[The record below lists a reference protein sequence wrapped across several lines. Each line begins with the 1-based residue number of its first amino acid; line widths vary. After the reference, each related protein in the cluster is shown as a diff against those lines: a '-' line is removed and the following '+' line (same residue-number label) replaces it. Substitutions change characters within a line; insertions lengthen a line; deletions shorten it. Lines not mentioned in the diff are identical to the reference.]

1 MKKQLLFA
9 AMLMLS
15 AAPAV
20 SVSAAQPF
28 AAAAEEGQ
36 TLATQEQYDALQ
48 NSIYKLR
55 QSIEAML
62 KEINEKYAD
71 AEDTKN
77 SLEFNKNSLD
87 DMAAEVKGK
96 FGAETLTV
104 AEVEKYQATVAEMAE
119 GLKDAVKNA
128 EQEVYSFQVN
138 THYQDASMHKSE
150 CLGKV
155 PENVQ
160 NYYAPSF
167 DDLDAEMMQVYMPVM
182 MGGPIESAEKAK
194 EMCAQFDAISAKAD
208 SLVAA
213 SKKASTLLDDI
224 TATLASLDAEIAK
237 IKKDF
242 PEYDLSAV
250 NESAE
255 YWKNL
260 AAEFAQ
266 APAEGADLYTEK
278 QIADFAVEFGYF
290 KENVSGV
297 YAQAQKDEWMAQFN
311 AKYYPAS
318 QEMDGLISQ
327 LNTECPTVKD
337 KYFTKLDDLNV
348 EMTQMYMKL
357 YQEDLTQEQFNAML
371 ARIDA
376 ILAEGQKIVDEAK
389 EAEKVATGISGIT
402 VSEAVKAGK
411 VYSIDGKRVSKSAK
425 GLVLVI
431 INGKKVILK

>member
-36 TLATQEQYDALQ
+36 TLATQEQYDALVKSIADVQQ
-48 NSIYKLR
+48 NID
-55 QSIEAML
+55 AML
-62 KEINEKYAD
+62 KEINDKYPD
-71 AEDTKN
+71 AEDTKY
-77 SLEFNKNSLD
+77 SLNFNKESLD
-87 DMAAEVKGK
+87 KIAEEAKAKFVAKTLTAAEVDS
-96 FGAETLTV
+96 
-104 AEVEKYQATVAEMAE
+104 YQAAVADMAE

-138 THYQDASMHKSE
+138 THYQNAAMHKSE
-150 CLGKV
+150 CLGQV

-160 NYYAPSF
+160 NYYAPAF
-167 DDLDAEMMQVYMPVM
+167 DELDADMVQVYMPFM
-182 MGGPIESAEKAK
+182 MDSHIESAEQAK
-194 EMCAQFDAISAKAD
+194 KMCDQFDAISKKAD
-208 SLVAA
+208 ALLAA

-266 APAEGADLYTEK
+266 APADPTAPYTESK
-278 QIADFAVEFGYF
+278 IDGFVESFGYF
-290 KENVSGV
+290 KVNISDL

-357 YQEDLTQEQFNAML
+357 YQDELTQEQFDAML

-376 ILAEGQKIVDEAK
+376 ILAEGQKIVAEAK

-425 GLVLVI
+425 GLVI

>member
-36 TLATQEQYDALQ
+36 TLATQEQYDALVKSIADVQQ
-48 NSIYKLR
+48 NID
-55 QSIEAML
+55 AML
-62 KEINEKYAD
+62 KEINDKYPD
-71 AEDTKN
+71 AEDTKY
-77 SLEFNKNSLD
+77 SLNFNKESLD
-87 DMAAEVKGK
+87 KIAEEAKAKFVAKTLTAAEVDS
-96 FGAETLTV
+96 
-104 AEVEKYQATVAEMAE
+104 YQAAVADMAE

-138 THYQDASMHKSE
+138 THYQNAAMHKSE
-150 CLGKV
+150 CLGQV

-160 NYYAPSF
+160 NYYAPAF
-167 DDLDAEMMQVYMPVM
+167 DELDAEMVQVYMPFM
-182 MGGPIESAEKAK
+182 MDSHIESAEQAK
-194 EMCAQFDAISAKAD
+194 KMCDQFDAISKKAD
-208 SLVAA
+208 ALLAA

-266 APAEGADLYTEK
+266 APADPTAPYTESK
-278 QIADFAVEFGYF
+278 IDGFVESFGYF
-290 KENVSGV
+290 KVNISDL

-318 QEMDGLISQ
+318 QKMDEYIST
-327 LNTECPTVKD
+327 LDSECPTVKD
-337 KYFTKLDDLNV
+337 EYLTKLDDLNV
-348 EMTQMYMKL
+348 EMSQMFMKL

-371 ARIDA
+371 ARIDD

-425 GLVLVI
+425 GLVI

>member
-36 TLATQEQYDALQ
+36 TLATQEQYDALVKSITEVQQ
-48 NSIYKLR
+48 NID
-55 QSIEAML
+55 AML
-62 KEINEKYAD
+62 KEINDKYPD

-77 SLEFNKNSLD
+77 SLNYNKESLD
-87 DMAAEVKGK
+87 KIADEAKAKFDAKTLTAAEV
-96 FGAETLTV
+96 EN
-104 AEVEKYQATVAEMAE
+104 YQASVNEIAD

-128 EQEVYSFQVN
+128 AQEVYSFQVN
-138 THYQDASMHKSE
+138 SHYNAAYMHKAE
-150 CLGKV
+150 CLGQV

-160 NYYAPSF
+160 NYYAPAF
-167 DDLDAEMMQVYMPVM
+167 DELDADMMQIYMSTMQSPV
-182 MGGPIESAEKAK
+182 ETADQAK
-194 EMCAQFDAISAKAD
+194 KMCDQYDAISKKAD
-208 SLVAA
+208 ALLAA
-213 SKKASTLLDDI
+213 AQKASTLVDDI
-224 TATLASLDAEIAK
+224 TATLASLNEEIEK
-237 IKKDF
+237 VKKDF

-250 NESAE
+250 KETAE

-266 APAEGADLYTEK
+266 APADPAAPYTEDK
-278 QIADFAVEFGYF
+278 IDGFAQEFGYF
-290 KENVSGV
+290 KDNVSGL

-318 QEMDGLISQ
+318 QKMDEYIST
-327 LNTECPTVKD
+327 LDSECPKVKD
-337 KYFTKLDDLNV
+337 KYFNKLDDLNV
-348 EMTQMYMKL
+348 ELTQMYMKL
-357 YQEDLTQEQFNAML
+357 YQEDLTQEQFNTMM
-371 ARIDA
+371 ARIDE
-376 ILAEGQKIVDEAK
+376 ILREAQKIIDEAK
-389 EAEKVATGISGIT
+389 EAEKVATGISNIS

-411 VYSIDGKRVSKSAK
+411 VYSIDGKRVSKSVK
-425 GLVLVI
+425 GLVI

>member
-36 TLATQEQYDALQ
+36 TLATAEEYAALQ
-48 NSIYKLR
+48 KSIADL
-55 QSIEAML
+55 QQNIDGML
-62 KEINEKYAD
+62 NDINEKYAD

-77 SLEFNKNSLD
+77 SLNYNKSSLEEMATEVKAKYD
-87 DMAAEVKGK
+87 AKTLTAAEVDSYLASVK
-96 FGAETLTV
+96 EI
-104 AEVEKYQATVAEMAE
+104 AE
-119 GLKDAVKNA
+119 GIKDAVKNA

-138 THYQDASMHKSE
+138 THYQNAAMHKSE
-150 CLGKV
+150 CLGQV

-160 NYYAPSF
+160 NYYAPAF
-167 DDLDAEMMQVYMPVM
+167 DELDADMVQVYMPFM
-182 MGGPIESAEKAK
+182 MDSHIESAEQAK
-194 EMCAQFDAISAKAD
+194 KMCDQFDAISKKAD
-208 SLVAA
+208 ALLAA

-266 APAEGADLYTEK
+266 APADPTAPYTESK
-278 QIADFAVEFGYF
+278 IDGFVESFGYF
-290 KENVSGV
+290 KVNISDL

-318 QEMDGLISQ
+318 QKMDEYIST
-327 LNTECPTVKD
+327 LDSECPTVKD
-337 KYFTKLDDLNV
+337 EYLTKLDDLNV
-348 EMTQMYMKL
+348 EMSQMFMKL

-425 GLVLVI
+425 GLVI

>member
-9 AMLMLS
+9 AMLLLS
-15 AAPAV
+15 VAPAV

-36 TLATQEQYDALQ
+36 TLATEEQYNALQ
-48 NSIYKLR
+48 DSIYKLR

-77 SLEFNKNSLD
+77 SLEYNKESLD
-87 DMAAEVKGK
+87 DMAAEVKEK
-96 FGAETLTV
+96 FSAQTLTV
-104 AEVEKYQATVAEMAE
+104 AEVEKYQATVVEMAE

-138 THYQDASMHKSE
+138 THYQNASMHKSE

-167 DDLDAEMMQVYMPVM
+167 DDLDADMMQVYMPVM

-208 SLVAA
+208 SLLA
-213 SKKASTLLDDI
+213 SAKLAGTLVDSI
-224 TATLASLDAEIAK
+224 TATLDSLGAEIAK
-237 IKKDF
+237 VKKDF
-242 PEYDLSAV
+242 PEYDLSMIQ
-250 NESAE
+250 ESAE
-255 YWKNL
+255 YWKKF
-260 AAEFAQ
+260 AAEFTQ
-266 APAEGADLYTEK
+266 APAEGAAPYTEK
-278 QIADFAVEFGYF
+278 QIAGYVENFGYF
-290 KENVSGV
+290 KDSALGV
-297 YAQAQKDEWMAQFN
+297 YAEAQKDEWMAQFN

-318 QEMDGLISQ
+318 QEMDKLLSTLDAQ
-327 LNTECPTVKD
+327 CPTVGS
-337 KYFTKLDDLNV
+337 KYFTQLDDLNV
-348 EMTQMYMKL
+348 ELTQMYMVL
-357 YQEDLTQEQFNAML
+357 YQGELTQESFDEMM

-376 ILAEGQKIVDEAK
+376 ILVEAQKIVDEAI
-389 EAEKVATGISGIT
+389 EAEKVATGISDIT
-402 VSEAVKAGK
+402 VNKTVKAGN
-411 VYSIDGKRVSKSAK
+411 VYSLDGKRVSKSAK
-425 GLVLVI
+425 GLVI
-431 INGKKVILK
+431 INGKKVVLK

>member
-9 AMLMLS
+9 AMLMLT

-36 TLATQEQYDALQ
+36 TLATQEQYDALVKSIAEVQQ
-48 NSIYKLR
+48 NID
-55 QSIEAML
+55 AML
-62 KEINEKYAD
+62 KEINDKYPD
-71 AEDTKN
+71 AEDTKY
-77 SLEFNKNSLD
+77 SLNFNKESLD
-87 DMAAEVKGK
+87 KIAEEAKAKYVAQTLTAAEVDN
-96 FGAETLTV
+96 
-104 AEVEKYQATVAEMAE
+104 YQASVKDIAE
-119 GLKDAVKNA
+119 GIKDAVKSA
-128 EQEVYSFQVN
+128 EQETYSLQVN
-138 THYQDASMHKSE
+138 TSYQNAAMHKSE
-150 CLGKV
+150 CLGQV

-160 NYYAPSF
+160 NYYAPAF
-167 DDLDAEMMQVYMPVM
+167 EELDADMMQVYMPIM
-182 MGGPIESAEKAK
+182 MGSPIESAEQAK
-194 EMCAQFDAISAKAD
+194 EMCNQFDAVSKKAD
-208 SLVAA
+208 ALLAA
-213 SKKASTLLDDI
+213 SKKASTLVDDI

-266 APAEGADLYTEK
+266 APADPTAPYTESK
-278 QIADFAVEFGYF
+278 IDGFVESFGYF
-290 KENVSGV
+290 KVNISDL

-318 QEMDGLISQ
+318 QKMDELVSTLDTQ
-327 LNTECPTVKD
+327 CPTVKD
-337 KYFTKLDDLNV
+337 QFFTKLDDLNV
-348 EMTQMYMKL
+348 EMSQMFMKL

-376 ILAEGQKIVDEAK
+376 ILVEAQKIVDEAI
-389 EAEKVATGISGIT
+389 EAEKVATGISDIT
-402 VSEAVKAGK
+402 VNKAVKAGN
-411 VYSIDGKRVSKSAK
+411 VYSLDGKRVSKSAK
-425 GLVLVI
+425 GLVI
-431 INGKKVILK
+431 INGKKVVLK

>member
-15 AAPAV
+15 AAPAI

-28 AAAAEEGQ
+28 AAAVEEGQ

-48 NSIYKLR
+48 KSISDL
-55 QSIEAML
+55 QQNIDAML

-71 AEDTKN
+71 AEDTKG
-77 SLEFNKNSLD
+77 SLEFNKTSLS
-87 DMAAEVKGK
+87 DMAAEVKDK
-96 FGAETLTV
+96 FAAGTLTA
-104 AEVEKYQATVAEMAE
+104 AEVKSYQAQVAEMAE

-138 THYQDASMHKSE
+138 THYQNASMHKSE

-208 SLVAA
+208 SLVASA
-213 SKKASTLLDDI
+213 KLAGALVDSI
-224 TATLASLDAEIAK
+224 TATLDSLGAEIAK
-237 IKKDF
+237 VKKDF
-242 PEYDLSAV
+242 PEYDLSMMQ
-250 NESAE
+250 ESSE
-255 YWKNL
+255 YWKNF
-260 AAEFAQ
+260 AAVFAQ
-266 APAEGADLYTEK
+266 APAEGSAPYTEK
-278 QIADFAVEFGYF
+278 QIAEYAENFGFF
-290 KENVSGV
+290 KQSAAGV
-297 YAQAQKDEWMAQFN
+297 YAEAQKDEWMAQFN

-318 QEMDGLISQ
+318 QKMDELVSTLDTQ
-327 LNTECPTVKD
+327 CPTVKD
-337 KYFTKLDDLNV
+337 QFFTKLDDLNV
-348 EMTQMYMKL
+348 EMTQMFTKL
-357 YQEDLTQEQFNAML
+357 YMGELTQESFDQMM

-376 ILAEGQKIVDEAK
+376 ILLEAQNIVDQAL
-389 EAEKVATGISGIT
+389 EAEKVATGISDIT
-402 VSEAVKAGK
+402 VNKAAKAGN
-411 VYSIDGKRVSKSAK
+411 VYSLDGKRVSKSAK
-425 GLVLVI
+425 GLVI
-431 INGKKVILK
+431 INGKKVVLK

>member
-15 AAPAV
+15 AAPAI

-48 NSIYKLR
+48 KSISDL
-55 QSIEAML
+55 QQNIDAML

-71 AEDTKN
+71 AEDTKG
-77 SLEFNKNSLD
+77 SLEFNKSSLS
-87 DMAAEVKGK
+87 DMAAEVKDK
-96 FGAETLTV
+96 FTAQTLTV
-104 AEVEKYQATVAEMAE
+104 AEIESYQATVTEMAE

-138 THYQDASMHKSE
+138 THYQNASMHKSE

-208 SLVAA
+208 SLVASA
-213 SKKASTLLDDI
+213 KLAGALVDSI
-224 TATLASLDAEIAK
+224 TATLDSLGAEIAK
-237 IKKDF
+237 VKKDF
-242 PEYDLSAV
+242 PEYDLSMMQ
-250 NESAE
+250 ESSE
-255 YWKNL
+255 YWKNF
-260 AAEFAQ
+260 AAVFAQ
-266 APAEGADLYTEK
+266 APAEGTAPYTEK
-278 QIADFAVEFGYF
+278 QIAEYAENFGFF
-290 KENVSGV
+290 KQSALGV
-297 YAQAQKDEWMAQFN
+297 YAEAQKDEWTAQFN
-311 AKYYPAS
+311 AKYTPAS
-318 QEMDGLISQ
+318 EKMNELLSTLDTQ
-327 LNTECPTVKD
+327 CPTVGS
-337 KYFTKLDDLNV
+337 KYFTQLDDLNV
-348 EMTQMYMKL
+348 EMTQMFTKL
-357 YQEDLTQEQFNAML
+357 YMGELTQESFDQMM

-376 ILAEGQKIVDEAK
+376 ILLEAQNIVDQAL
-389 EAEKVATGISGIT
+389 EAEKVATGISDII
-402 VSEAVKAGK
+402 VNKAAKAGN
-411 VYSIDGKRVSKSAK
+411 VYSLDGKRVSKSAK
-425 GLVLVI
+425 GLVI
-431 INGKKVILK
+431 INGKKVVLK

>member
-36 TLATQEQYDALQ
+36 TLATQEQYDALVKSIAEVQQ
-48 NSIYKLR
+48 NIV
-55 QSIEAML
+55 AML
-62 KEINEKYAD
+62 KEINDKYPD

-77 SLEFNKNSLD
+77 SLNYNKESLD
-87 DMAAEVKGK
+87 KIADEAKAKFEAKTLTAAEV
-96 FGAETLTV
+96 EN
-104 AEVEKYQATVAEMAE
+104 YQASVNEIAD
-119 GLKDAVKNA
+119 GIKDAVNNA
-128 EQEVYSFQVN
+128 ALEVYSFQVN
-138 THYQDASMHKSE
+138 SRYNAAYMHKAE
-150 CLGKV
+150 CLGQV

-160 NYYAPSF
+160 NYYAPAF
-167 DDLDAEMMQVYMPVM
+167 DELDADMMQIYMSTMESPV
-182 MGGPIESAEKAK
+182 ETKEQAK
-194 EMCAQFDAISAKAD
+194 KMCDQYDAISKKAD
-208 SLVAA
+208 ALLAA
-213 SKKASTLLDDI
+213 SKKASTLVEDI
-224 TATLASLDAEIAK
+224 TATLTSLNEEMEK
-237 IKKDF
+237 VKKDF
-242 PEYDLSAV
+242 PEYDLSMV

-266 APAEGADLYTEK
+266 APADPAAPYTEDK
-278 QIADFAVEFGYF
+278 IAGFAQEFGYF
-290 KENVSGV
+290 KENVSGL

-311 AKYYPAS
+311 AKYTPAA
-318 QEMDGLISQ
+318 QKMDEYIST
-327 LNTECPTVKD
+327 LDSECPTVKD

-348 EMTQMYMKL
+348 ELTQMYMKL
-357 YQEDLTQEQFNAML
+357 YQEELTQEQFNTMM
-371 ARIDA
+371 ARIDE
-376 ILAEGQKIVDEAK
+376 ILVEAQKIIDEAK

-425 GLVLVI
+425 GLVI

>member
-1 MKKQLLFA
+1 MKEQLLFA

-48 NSIYKLR
+48 KSISDL
-55 QSIEAML
+55 QQNIDAML

-71 AEDTKN
+71 AEDTKG
-77 SLEFNKNSLD
+77 SLEFNKSSLS
-87 DMAAEVKGK
+87 DMAAEVKDK
-96 FGAETLTV
+96 FAAGTLTA
-104 AEVEKYQATVAEMAE
+104 AEVESYQAQVAEMAE

-138 THYQDASMHKSE
+138 THYQNASMHKSE

-194 EMCAQFDAISAKAD
+194 EMCDKFDAISAKAD
-208 SLVAA
+208 TLLAA

-224 TATLASLDAEIAK
+224 TATLASLDADMVKVKA
-237 IKKDF
+237 DF
-242 PEYDLSAV
+242 PEYDLSMMQ
-250 NESAE
+250 ESAE
-255 YWKNL
+255 YWKNF

-266 APAEGADLYTEK
+266 APAEGTAPYTEK
-278 QIADFAVEFGYF
+278 QIAEYAENFGYF
-290 KENVSGV
+290 KESAAGV
-297 YAQAQKDEWMAQFN
+297 YAEAQKDEWMAQFN

-318 QEMDGLISQ
+318 QKMDEFISTLDTQ
-327 LNTECPTVKD
+327 CPTVKD
-337 KYFTKLDDLNV
+337 QFFTKLDDLNV
-348 EMTQMYMKL
+348 EMTQMYTKL
-357 YQEDLTQEQFNAML
+357 YMGELTQKSFDEMM

-376 ILAEGQKIVDEAK
+376 ILLEAQNIVNQAL
-389 EAEKVATGISGIT
+389 EAEKVATGISDIT
-402 VSEAVKAGK
+402 VNKAAKAGN
-411 VYSIDGKRVSKSAK
+411 VYSLDGKRVSKSAK
-425 GLVLVI
+425 GLVI
-431 INGKKVILK
+431 INGKKVVLK

>member
-48 NSIYKLR
+48 KSISDL
-55 QSIEAML
+55 QQNIDAML
-62 KEINEKYAD
+62 KEINEKYVD

-77 SLEFNKNSLD
+77 SLEFNKSSLS
-87 DMAAEVKGK
+87 DMAAEVKDK
-96 FGAETLTV
+96 FAAGTLTA
-104 AEVEKYQATVAEMAE
+104 AEVESDQAQVAEMAE
-119 GLKDAVKNA
+119 GLKDAVQSA

-138 THYQDASMHKSE
+138 THYQNASMHKSE
-150 CLGKV
+150 CLGQV

-167 DDLDAEMMQVYMPVM
+167 DDLDADMMQVYMPIM
-182 MGGPIESAEKAK
+182 MGSPIESAEKAK
-194 EMCAQFDAISAKAD
+194 EMCNQFDAISAKAD
-208 SLVAA
+208 TLLAA

-224 TATLASLDAEIAK
+224 TATLASLDADMVKVKA
-237 IKKDF
+237 DF
-242 PEYDLSAV
+242 PEYDLSMMQ
-250 NESAE
+250 ESAE
-255 YWKNL
+255 YWKNF

-266 APAEGADLYTEK
+266 APAEGTAPYTEK
-278 QIADFAVEFGYF
+278 QIAEYAENFGYF
-290 KENVSGV
+290 KESAAGV
-297 YAQAQKDEWMAQFN
+297 YAEAQKDEWMAQFN

-318 QEMDGLISQ
+318 QKMDELVSTLDTQ
-327 LNTECPTVKD
+327 CPTVKD
-337 KYFTKLDDLNV
+337 QFFTKLDDLNV

-357 YQEDLTQEQFNAML
+357 YMGELTQESFDEMM

-376 ILAEGQKIVDEAK
+376 ILLEAQNIVDQAL
-389 EAEKVATGISGIT
+389 EAEKVATGISDIT
-402 VSEAVKAGK
+402 VNKAAKAGN
-411 VYSIDGKRVSKSAK
+411 VYSLDGKRVSKSAK
-425 GLVLVI
+425 GLVI
-431 INGKKVILK
+431 INGKKMVLK

>member
-36 TLATQEQYDALQ
+36 TLATQEQYDALVKSIADVQQ
-48 NSIYKLR
+48 NIDG
-55 QSIEAML
+55 ML
-62 KEINEKYAD
+62 KEINDKYPD
-71 AEDTKN
+71 AEDTKY
-77 SLEFNKNSLD
+77 SLNFNKESLD
-87 DMAAEVKGK
+87 KIADEAKAKFEAKTLTAAEVDSYLASVK
-96 FGAETLTV
+96 EI
-104 AEVEKYQATVAEMAE
+104 AE
-119 GLKDAVKNA
+119 GIKDAVKNA

-138 THYQDASMHKSE
+138 TCYQNAAMHKSE
-150 CLGKV
+150 CLGQV

-160 NYYAPSF
+160 NYYAPAF
-167 DDLDAEMMQVYMPVM
+167 EELDADMMQVYMPFM
-182 MGGPIESAEKAK
+182 MDSHIESAEQAK
-194 EMCAQFDAISAKAD
+194 KMCDQFDAISKKAD
-208 SLVAA
+208 ALLAA
-213 SKKASTLLDDI
+213 SKKASTLVEDI

-266 APAEGADLYTEK
+266 APAEDATPYTEDK
-278 QIADFAVEFGYF
+278 IDGFAQEFGYF
-290 KENVSGV
+290 KENVSGL

-357 YQEDLTQEQFNAML
+357 YQDELTQEQFDAML

-376 ILAEGQKIVDEAK
+376 ILAEGQKIVAEAK

-402 VSEAVKAGK
+402 VCEAVKAGK

-425 GLVLVI
+425 GLVI

>member
-1 MKKQLLFA
+1 MKRQLLFA

-36 TLATQEQYDALQ
+36 TLATQEQYDALVKSIADVQQ
-48 NSIYKLR
+48 NIDG
-55 QSIEAML
+55 ML
-62 KEINEKYAD
+62 KEINDKYPD
-71 AEDTKN
+71 AEDTKY
-77 SLEFNKNSLD
+77 SLNFNKESLD
-87 DMAAEVKGK
+87 KIADEAKAKFEAKTLTAAEVDS
-96 FGAETLTV
+96 
-104 AEVEKYQATVAEMAE
+104 YQAAVADMAE

-138 THYQDASMHKSE
+138 THYQNAAMHKSE
-150 CLGKV
+150 CLGQV

-160 NYYAPSF
+160 NYYAPAF
-167 DDLDAEMMQVYMPVM
+167 DELDADMVQVYMPFM
-182 MGGPIESAEKAK
+182 MDSHIESAEQAK
-194 EMCAQFDAISAKAD
+194 KMCDQFDAISKKAD
-208 SLVAA
+208 ALLAA
-213 SKKASTLLDDI
+213 SKKASTLVEDI

-290 KENVSGV
+290 KVNISDL

-357 YQEDLTQEQFNAML
+357 YQDELTQEQFDAML

-376 ILAEGQKIVDEAK
+376 ILAEGQKIVAEAK

-402 VSEAVKAGK
+402 VCEAVKAGK

-425 GLVLVI
+425 GLVI

>member
-1 MKKQLLFA
+1 MKRQLLFA

-36 TLATQEQYDALQ
+36 TLATQEQYDALVKSIADVQQ
-48 NSIYKLR
+48 NIDG
-55 QSIEAML
+55 ML
-62 KEINEKYAD
+62 KEINDKYPD
-71 AEDTKN
+71 AEDTKY
-77 SLEFNKNSLD
+77 SLNFNKESLD
-87 DMAAEVKGK
+87 KIAEEAKAKFVAKTLTAAEVDS
-96 FGAETLTV
+96 
-104 AEVEKYQATVAEMAE
+104 YQAAVADMAE

-138 THYQDASMHKSE
+138 THYQNAAMHKSE
-150 CLGKV
+150 CLGQV

-160 NYYAPSF
+160 NYYAPAF
-167 DDLDAEMMQVYMPVM
+167 DELDADMVQVYMPFM
-182 MGGPIESAEKAK
+182 MDSHIESAEQAK
-194 EMCAQFDAISAKAD
+194 KMCDQFDAISKKAD
-208 SLVAA
+208 ALLAA

-266 APAEGADLYTEK
+266 APADPTAPYTESK
-278 QIADFAVEFGYF
+278 IDGFVESFGYF
-290 KENVSGV
+290 KVNISDL

-357 YQEDLTQEQFNAML
+357 YQDELTQEQFDAML

-425 GLVLVI
+425 GLVI

>member
-36 TLATQEQYDALQ
+36 TLATEVQYNTLQ
-48 NSIYKLR
+48 DSIYKLR

-77 SLEFNKNSLD
+77 SLEYNKNSLD

-96 FGAETLTV
+96 FSAQTLTV
-104 AEVEKYQATVAEMAE
+104 AEVEGYQAQVAEMAE

-138 THYQDASMHKSE
+138 THYQNASMHKSE
-150 CLGKV
+150 CLGQV

-182 MGGPIESAEKAK
+182 MGSPIESAEQAK
-194 EMCAQFDAISAKAD
+194 EMCDQFDAVSKKAD
-208 SLVAA
+208 ALLAA
-213 SKKASTLLDDI
+213 SKKASTLVDDI

-242 PEYDLSAV
+242 PEYDLAAV

-266 APAEGADLYTEK
+266 APADPTAPYTESK
-278 QIADFAVEFGYF
+278 IDGFVENFGYF
-290 KENVSGV
+290 KENISDL

-318 QEMDGLISQ
+318 QKMDELVSTLDTQ
-327 LNTECPTVKD
+327 CPTVKD
-337 KYFTKLDDLNV
+337 QFFTKLDDLNV
-348 EMTQMYMKL
+348 EMSQMFTKL
-357 YQEDLTQEQFNAML
+357 YMGELTQESFNEMM

-376 ILAEGQKIVDEAK
+376 ILLEAQNIVDQAL
-389 EAEKVATGISGIT
+389 EAEKVATGISDIT
-402 VSEAVKAGK
+402 VNKAVKAGN
-411 VYSIDGKRVSKSAK
+411 VYSLDGKRVSKSAK
-425 GLVLVI
+425 GLVI
-431 INGKKVILK
+431 INGKKVVLK

>member
-36 TLATQEQYDALQ
+36 TLATQEQYDALVKSIADVQQ
-48 NSIYKLR
+48 NID
-55 QSIEAML
+55 AML
-62 KEINEKYAD
+62 KEINDKYPD
-71 AEDTKN
+71 AEDTKY
-77 SLEFNKNSLD
+77 SLNFNKESLD
-87 DMAAEVKGK
+87 KIAEEAKAKFVAKTLTAAEVDS
-96 FGAETLTV
+96 
-104 AEVEKYQATVAEMAE
+104 YQAAVADMAE

-138 THYQDASMHKSE
+138 THYQNAAMHKSE
-150 CLGKV
+150 CLGQV

-160 NYYAPSF
+160 NYYAPAF
-167 DDLDAEMMQVYMPVM
+167 DELDADMVQVYMPFM
-182 MGGPIESAEKAK
+182 MDSHIESAEQAK
-194 EMCAQFDAISAKAD
+194 KMCDQFDAISKKAD
-208 SLVAA
+208 ALLAA
-213 SKKASTLLDDI
+213 SKKASTLVEDI
-224 TATLASLDAEIAK
+224 TATLASLNEEMEK
-237 IKKDF
+237 VKKDF
-242 PEYDLSAV
+242 PEYDLSMV

-266 APAEGADLYTEK
+266 APADPAAPYTEDK
-278 QIADFAVEFGYF
+278 IDGFAQEFGYF
-290 KENVSGV
+290 KENVSGL

-318 QEMDGLISQ
+318 QKMDEYVSTLDS
-327 LNTECPTVKD
+327 ECPTVKD
-337 KYFTKLDDLNV
+337 KYFNKLDDLNV
-348 EMTQMYMKL
+348 ELTQMYMKL
-357 YQEDLTQEQFNAML
+357 YQEDLTQEQFNTMM
-371 ARIDA
+371 ARIDE
-376 ILAEGQKIVDEAK
+376 ILREAQKIIDEAK
-389 EAEKVATGISGIT
+389 EAEKVATGISNIS

-411 VYSIDGKRVSKSAK
+411 VYSIDGKCVSKSVK
-425 GLVLVI
+425 GLVI

>member
-36 TLATQEQYDALQ
+36 TLATQEQYDALVKSIADVQQ
-48 NSIYKLR
+48 NIDG
-55 QSIEAML
+55 ML
-62 KEINEKYAD
+62 KEINDKYPD
-71 AEDTKN
+71 AEDTKY
-77 SLEFNKNSLD
+77 SLNFNKESLD
-87 DMAAEVKGK
+87 KIADEAKAKFEAKTLTAAEVDSYLASVK
-96 FGAETLTV
+96 EI
-104 AEVEKYQATVAEMAE
+104 AE
-119 GLKDAVKNA
+119 GIKDAVKNA

-138 THYQDASMHKSE
+138 TCYQNAAMHKSE
-150 CLGKV
+150 CLGQV

-160 NYYAPSF
+160 NYYAPAF
-167 DDLDAEMMQVYMPVM
+167 EELDADMMQVYMPIM
-182 MGGPIESAEKAK
+182 MGSPVESAEQAK
-194 EMCAQFDAISAKAD
+194 KMCDQFDAISKKAD
-208 SLVAA
+208 ALLAA
-213 SKKASTLLDDI
+213 AQKASTLVDDI

-250 NESAE
+250 NETAE

-266 APAEGADLYTEK
+266 APADPTAPYTESK
-278 QIADFAVEFGYF
+278 IDGFVENFGYF
-290 KENVSGV
+290 KANISDL

-318 QEMDGLISQ
+318 QKMDEYIST
-327 LNTECPTVKD
+327 LDSECPTVKD
-337 KYFTKLDDLNV
+337 EYLTKLDDLNV
-348 EMTQMYMKL
+348 EMSQMFMKL

-376 ILAEGQKIVDEAK
+376 ILAEAQKIVDEAK

-411 VYSIDGKRVSKSAK
+411 VYSIDGKRISKSAK
-425 GLVLVI
+425 GLVI

>member
-36 TLATQEQYDALQ
+36 TLATQEQYDALVKSIADVQQ
-48 NSIYKLR
+48 NID
-55 QSIEAML
+55 AML
-62 KEINEKYAD
+62 KEINDKYPD
-71 AEDTKN
+71 AEDTKY
-77 SLEFNKNSLD
+77 SLNFNKESLD
-87 DMAAEVKGK
+87 KIAEEAKAKFVAKTLTAAEVDS
-96 FGAETLTV
+96 
-104 AEVEKYQATVAEMAE
+104 YQAAVADMAE

-138 THYQDASMHKSE
+138 THYQNAAMHKSE
-150 CLGKV
+150 CLGQV

-160 NYYAPSF
+160 NYYAPAF
-167 DDLDAEMMQVYMPVM
+167 DELDADMMQVYMPIM
-182 MGGPIESAEKAK
+182 MGGPIESAEQAK
-194 EMCAQFDAISAKAD
+194 EICDQFEAISKKAD
-208 SLVAA
+208 ALLAA

-266 APAEGADLYTEK
+266 APADPTAPYTESK
-278 QIADFAVEFGYF
+278 IDGFVESFGYF
-290 KENVSGV
+290 KVNISDL

-318 QEMDGLISQ
+318 QKMDEYIST
-327 LNTECPTVKD
+327 LDSECPTVKD
-337 KYFTKLDDLNV
+337 EYLTKLDDLNV
-348 EMTQMYMKL
+348 EMSQMFMKL

-425 GLVLVI
+425 GLVI

>member
-15 AAPAV
+15 ATPAI

-48 NSIYKLR
+48 KSISDL
-55 QSIEAML
+55 QQNIDAML

-71 AEDTKN
+71 AEDTKG
-77 SLEFNKNSLD
+77 SLVFNKSSLS
-87 DMAAEVKGK
+87 DMAAEVKDK
-96 FGAETLTV
+96 FTAQTLTV
-104 AEVEKYQATVAEMAE
+104 AEIESYQATVTEMAE

-138 THYQDASMHKSE
+138 THYQNASMHKSE

-208 SLVAA
+208 SLLA
-213 SKKASTLLDDI
+213 SAKLAGALVDSI
-224 TATLASLDAEIAK
+224 TATLDSLGAEIAK
-237 IKKDF
+237 VKKDF
-242 PEYDLSAV
+242 PEYDLSMMQ
-250 NESAE
+250 ESSE
-255 YWKNL
+255 YWKNF
-260 AAEFAQ
+260 AAVFAQ
-266 APAEGADLYTEK
+266 APAEGTAPYTEK
-278 QIADFAVEFGYF
+278 QIAEYAENFGFF
-290 KENVSGV
+290 KQGALGV
-297 YAQAQKDEWMAQFN
+297 YAEAQKDEWTAQFN
-311 AKYYPAS
+311 AKYTPAS
-318 QEMDGLISQ
+318 EKMNELVSILDAQ
-327 LNTECPTVKD
+327 CPTVGS
-337 KYFTKLDDLNV
+337 KYFTQLDDLNA
-348 EMTQMYMKL
+348 ELTQMYMSL
-357 YQEDLTQEQFNAML
+357 YMGELTQETFDKMM

-376 ILAEGQKIVDEAK
+376 ILVEAQKIVDEAL
-389 EAEKVATGISGIT
+389 EAEKVATGISDIT
-402 VSEAVKAGK
+402 VNKAAKAGN
-411 VYSIDGKRVSKSAK
+411 VYSLDGKRVSKSAK
-425 GLVLVI
+425 GLVI
-431 INGKKVILK
+431 INGKKVVLK

>member
-48 NSIYKLR
+48 KSISDL
-55 QSIEAML
+55 QQNIDAML

-71 AEDTKN
+71 AEDTKG
-77 SLEFNKNSLD
+77 SLEFNKTSLS
-87 DMAAEVKGK
+87 DMAAEVKDK
-96 FGAETLTV
+96 FTAQTLTV
-104 AEVEKYQATVAEMAE
+104 AEVESYQAQVAEMAE
-119 GLKDAVKNA
+119 GLKDAMKNA

-138 THYQDASMHKSE
+138 THYQNASMHKSE

-167 DDLDAEMMQVYMPVM
+167 DDLDADMMQVYMPVM

-208 SLVAA
+208 SLLA
-213 SKKASTLLDDI
+213 SAKLAGTLVDSI
-224 TATLASLDAEIAK
+224 TATLDSLGAEIAK
-237 IKKDF
+237 VKKDF
-242 PEYDLSAV
+242 PEYDLSMMQ
-250 NESAE
+250 ESSE
-255 YWKNL
+255 YWKNF
-260 AAEFAQ
+260 AAVFAQ
-266 APAEGADLYTEK
+266 APAEGTAPYTEK
-278 QIADFAVEFGYF
+278 QIAEYAENFGFF
-290 KENVSGV
+290 KQSALGV
-297 YAQAQKDEWMAQFN
+297 YAEAQKDEWMAQFN

-318 QEMDGLISQ
+318 QEMDKLLSTLDAQ
-327 LNTECPTVKD
+327 CPTVGS
-337 KYFTKLDDLNV
+337 KYFTQLDDLNV
-348 EMTQMYMKL
+348 ELTQMYMVL
-357 YQEDLTQEQFNAML
+357 YQGELTQESFDEMM

-376 ILAEGQKIVDEAK
+376 ILVEAQKIVDEAI
-389 EAEKVATGISGIT
+389 EAEKVATGISDIT
-402 VSEAVKAGK
+402 VNKTVKAGN
-411 VYSIDGKRVSKSAK
+411 VYSLDGKRVSKSAK
-425 GLVLVI
+425 GLVI
-431 INGKKVILK
+431 INGKKVVLK

>member
-1 MKKQLLFA
+1 MKKQLLFV

-48 NSIYKLR
+48 KSISDL
-55 QSIEAML
+55 QQNIDAML

-77 SLEFNKNSLD
+77 SLEFNKSSLS
-87 DMAAEVKGK
+87 DMAAEVKDK
-96 FGAETLTV
+96 FTAGTLTA
-104 AEVEKYQATVAEMAE
+104 AEVENYQAQVAKMAE

-128 EQEVYSFQVN
+128 AQEVYSFQVN
-138 THYQDASMHKSE
+138 TSYQNAAMHKSE
-150 CLGKV
+150 CLGQV

-160 NYYAPSF
+160 NYYAPAF
-167 DDLDAEMMQVYMPVM
+167 EELDADMMQVYMPIM
-182 MGGPIESAEKAK
+182 MGSPVESAEQANK
-194 EMCAQFDAISAKAD
+194 MCAQFDAISKKAD
-208 SLVAA
+208 ALLAA
-213 SKKASTLLDDI
+213 SKKASTLVEDI
-224 TATLASLDAEIAK
+224 TATLASLNEEMEK
-237 IKKDF
+237 VKKDF
-242 PEYDLSAV
+242 PEYDLSMV

-260 AAEFAQ
+260 AAEFAK
-266 APAEGADLYTEK
+266 APADPAAPYTEDK
-278 QIADFAVEFGYF
+278 IDGFAQEFGYF
-290 KENVSGV
+290 KENVSGL

-318 QEMDGLISQ
+318 QKMDEYVSTLDS
-327 LNTECPTVKD
+327 ECPTVKD
-337 KYFTKLDDLNV
+337 KYFTQLDDLNV
-348 EMTQMYMKL
+348 ELTQMYMKL
-357 YQEDLTQEQFNAML
+357 YQEELTQEQFNTMM
-371 ARIDA
+371 ARIDE
-376 ILAEGQKIVDEAK
+376 ILVEAQKIVDEAK
-389 EAEKVATGISGIT
+389 EAEKGATGISGIT

-425 GLVLVI
+425 GLVI

>member
-36 TLATQEQYDALQ
+36 TLATQEQYDALVKSIADVQQ
-48 NSIYKLR
+48 NID
-55 QSIEAML
+55 AML
-62 KEINEKYAD
+62 KEINDKYPD
-71 AEDTKN
+71 AEDTKY
-77 SLEFNKNSLD
+77 SLNFNKESLD
-87 DMAAEVKGK
+87 KIADEAKAKFEAKTLTAAEVDSYLASVK
-96 FGAETLTV
+96 EI
-104 AEVEKYQATVAEMAE
+104 AE
-119 GLKDAVKNA
+119 GIKDAVKNA

-138 THYQDASMHKSE
+138 TCYQNAAMHKSE
-150 CLGKV
+150 CLGQV

-160 NYYAPSF
+160 NYYAPAF
-167 DDLDAEMMQVYMPVM
+167 EELDADMMQVYMPIM
-182 MGGPIESAEKAK
+182 MGSPVESAEQAK
-194 EMCAQFDAISAKAD
+194 QMCDQFEAISKKAD
-208 SLVAA
+208 ALLAA

-266 APAEGADLYTEK
+266 APADPTAPYTESK
-278 QIADFAVEFGYF
+278 IDGFVESFGYF
-290 KENVSGV
+290 KVNISDL

-357 YQEDLTQEQFNAML
+357 YQDELTQEQFDAML

-376 ILAEGQKIVDEAK
+376 ILAEGQKIVAEAK

-425 GLVLVI
+425 GLVI

>member
-36 TLATQEQYDALQ
+36 TLATQEQYDALVKSIADVQQ
-48 NSIYKLR
+48 NID
-55 QSIEAML
+55 AML
-62 KEINEKYAD
+62 KEINEKYPD
-71 AEDTKN
+71 AEDTKY
-77 SLEFNKNSLD
+77 SLNFNKESLS
-87 DMAAEVKGK
+87 DMATEVKDKFAAGTLTAAEV
-96 FGAETLTV
+96 ES
-104 AEVEKYQATVAEMAE
+104 YQAQVTEMAE

-138 THYQDASMHKSE
+138 THYQNASMHKSE
-150 CLGKV
+150 CLGQV

-160 NYYAPSF
+160 NYYAPAF
-167 DDLDAEMMQVYMPVM
+167 EELDADMMQVYMPIM
-182 MGGPIESAEKAK
+182 MGSPVESAEQAK
-194 EMCAQFDAISAKAD
+194 KMCDQFEAISKKAD
-208 SLVAA
+208 ALLAA
-213 SKKASTLLDDI
+213 SKKASTLVEDI
-224 TATLASLDAEIAK
+224 TATLASLNEEMEK
-237 IKKDF
+237 VKKDF

-260 AAEFAQ
+260 AAEFAK
-266 APAEGADLYTEK
+266 APADPAAPYTEDK
-278 QIADFAVEFGYF
+278 IDGFAQEFGYF
-290 KENVSGV
+290 KENVSSL

-318 QEMDGLISQ
+318 QKMDEYVST
-327 LNTECPTVKD
+327 LNSECPTVASE
-337 KYFTKLDDLNV
+337 YFNKLDDLNV
-348 EMTQMYMKL
+348 ELTQMYMKL
-357 YQEDLTQEQFNAML
+357 YQENLTQEQFNTMM

-376 ILAEGQKIVDEAK
+376 ILVEAQKIIDEAK
-389 EAEKVATGISGIT
+389 EAEKVATGISNIS

-425 GLVLVI
+425 GLVI

>member
-15 AAPAV
+15 AAPVV

-36 TLATQEQYDALQ
+36 TLATAEEYAALQ
-48 NSIYKLR
+48 KSIADL
-55 QSIEAML
+55 QQNIDGML
-62 KEINEKYAD
+62 NDINEKYAD

-77 SLEFNKNSLD
+77 SLTYNKSSLEE
-87 DMAAEVKGK
+87 MAAEVKAK
-96 FGAETLTV
+96 YDAKTLTA
-104 AEVEKYQATVAEMAE
+104 AEVDSYQASVKEIAE
-119 GLKDAVKNA
+119 GIKDAVKNA

-138 THYQDASMHKSE
+138 THYQNAAMHKSE
-150 CLGKV
+150 CLGQV

-160 NYYAPSF
+160 NYYAPAF
-167 DDLDAEMMQVYMPVM
+167 DELDADMMQVYMPFM
-182 MGGPIESAEKAK
+182 MGSPIESAEQAK
-194 EMCAQFDAISAKAD
+194 EICDQFEAISKKAD
-208 SLVAA
+208 ALLAA

-266 APAEGADLYTEK
+266 APADPTAPYTESK
-278 QIADFAVEFGYF
+278 IDGFVESFGYF
-290 KENVSGV
+290 KVNISDL

-357 YQEDLTQEQFNAML
+357 YQDELTQEQFDAML

-376 ILAEGQKIVDEAK
+376 ILAEGQKIVAEAK

-425 GLVLVI
+425 GLVI

>member
-9 AMLMLS
+9 AMLMLT

-36 TLATQEQYDALQ
+36 TLATQEQYDALVKSIAEVQQ
-48 NSIYKLR
+48 NID
-55 QSIEAML
+55 AML
-62 KEINEKYAD
+62 KEINDKYPD
-71 AEDTKN
+71 AEDTKY
-77 SLEFNKNSLD
+77 SLNFNKESLD
-87 DMAAEVKGK
+87 KIAEEAKAKYVAQTLTAAEVDN
-96 FGAETLTV
+96 
-104 AEVEKYQATVAEMAE
+104 YQASVKDIAE
-119 GLKDAVKNA
+119 GIKDAVKSA
-128 EQEVYSFQVN
+128 EQETYSLQVN
-138 THYQDASMHKSE
+138 TSYQNAAMHKSE
-150 CLGKV
+150 CLGQV

-160 NYYAPSF
+160 NYYAPAF
-167 DDLDAEMMQVYMPVM
+167 EELDADMMQVYMPIM
-182 MGGPIESAEKAK
+182 MGGPIESAEQAK
-194 EMCAQFDAISAKAD
+194 KMCDQFDAISKKAD
-208 SLVAA
+208 ALLAA
-213 SKKASTLLDDI
+213 SKKASTLVEDI
-224 TATLASLDAEIAK
+224 TATLASLNEETEK
-237 IKKDF
+237 VKKDF

-266 APAEGADLYTEK
+266 APADPTAPYTESK
-278 QIADFAVEFGYF
+278 IDGFVENFGYF
-290 KENVSGV
+290 KANISDL

-311 AKYYPAS
+311 AKYYPAA
-318 QEMDGLISQ
+318 QKMDEYLST
-327 LNTECPTVKD
+327 LDSECPTVKD

-348 EMTQMYMKL
+348 EMSQMYMKL
-357 YQEDLTQEQFNAML
+357 FQEDLTQEQFNAML
-371 ARIDA
+371 TRIDA
-376 ILAEGQKIVDEAK
+376 ILVEAQKIVDEAK

-425 GLVLVI
+425 GLVI

>member
-48 NSIYKLR
+48 KSISDL
-55 QSIEAML
+55 QQNIDAML

-71 AEDTKN
+71 AEDTKG
-77 SLEFNKNSLD
+77 SLEFNKSSLS
-87 DMAAEVKGK
+87 DMAAEVKDK
-96 FGAETLTV
+96 FAAGTLTA
-104 AEVEKYQATVAEMAE
+104 AEVESYQAQVAEMAE

-138 THYQDASMHKSE
+138 THYQNASMHKSE

-194 EMCAQFDAISAKAD
+194 EMCNQFDAVSKKAD
-208 SLVAA
+208 ALLAA

-224 TATLASLDAEIAK
+224 TATLASLDADMVKVKA
-237 IKKDF
+237 DF
-242 PEYDLSAV
+242 PEYDLSMMQ
-250 NESAE
+250 ESAE
-255 YWKNL
+255 YWKNF

-266 APAEGADLYTEK
+266 APAEGTAPYTEK
-278 QIADFAVEFGYF
+278 QIAEYAENFGYF
-290 KENVSGV
+290 KESAAGV
-297 YAQAQKDEWMAQFN
+297 YAEAQKDEWMAQFN

-318 QEMDGLISQ
+318 QKMDELVSTLDTQ
-327 LNTECPTVKD
+327 CPTVKD
-337 KYFTKLDDLNV
+337 QFFTKLDDLNV

-357 YQEDLTQEQFNAML
+357 YMGELTQESFDEMM

-376 ILAEGQKIVDEAK
+376 ILREAQNIVDQAL
-389 EAEKVATGISGIT
+389 EAEKVATGISDIT
-402 VSEAVKAGK
+402 VNKAAKAGN
-411 VYSIDGKRVSKSAK
+411 VYSLDGKRVSKSVK
-425 GLVLVI
+425 GLVI
-431 INGKKVILK
+431 INGKKVVLK

>member
-36 TLATQEQYDALQ
+36 TLATQEQYDALMKSIAEVQQ
-48 NSIYKLR
+48 NID
-55 QSIEAML
+55 AML
-62 KEINEKYAD
+62 KEINDKYPD
-71 AEDTKN
+71 AEDTKY
-77 SLEFNKNSLD
+77 SLNFNKESLD
-87 DMAAEVKGK
+87 KIADEAKAK
-96 FGAETLTV
+96 FDAKTLTAV
-104 AEVEKYQATVAEMAE
+104 EVENYQASVNEIAD

-128 EQEVYSFQVN
+128 AQEVYSFQVN
-138 THYQDASMHKSE
+138 SHYNAAYMHKAE
-150 CLGKV
+150 CLGQV

-160 NYYAPSF
+160 NYYAPAF
-167 DDLDAEMMQVYMPVM
+167 DELDADMMQIYMSTMQSPV
-182 MGGPIESAEKAK
+182 ETADQAK
-194 EMCAQFDAISAKAD
+194 KMCDQYDAISKKAD
-208 SLVAA
+208 ALLAA
-213 SKKASTLLDDI
+213 SKKASTLVEDI
-224 TATLASLDAEIAK
+224 TATLASLNKEIEK
-237 IKKDF
+237 VKKDF

-250 NESAE
+250 KETAE

-266 APAEGADLYTEK
+266 APADPAAPYTEDK
-278 QIADFAVEFGYF
+278 IDGFAQEFGYF
-290 KENVSGV
+290 KENVSGL

-318 QEMDGLISQ
+318 QKMDEYVSTLDS
-327 LNTECPTVKD
+327 ECPKVKD

-348 EMTQMYMKL
+348 ELTQMYMKL

-376 ILAEGQKIVDEAK
+376 ILVEAQKIIDEAK
-389 EAEKVATGISGIT
+389 EAEKVATGISNIS

-425 GLVLVI
+425 GLVI

>member
-36 TLATQEQYDALQ
+36 TLATQEQYDALVKSIADVQQ
-48 NSIYKLR
+48 NIDG
-55 QSIEAML
+55 ML
-62 KEINEKYAD
+62 KEINDKYPD
-71 AEDTKN
+71 AEDTKY
-77 SLEFNKNSLD
+77 SLNFNKESLD
-87 DMAAEVKGK
+87 KIAEEAKAKFVAKTLTAAEVDS
-96 FGAETLTV
+96 
-104 AEVEKYQATVAEMAE
+104 YQAAVADMAE

-138 THYQDASMHKSE
+138 THYQNAAMHKSE
-150 CLGKV
+150 CLGQV

-160 NYYAPSF
+160 NYYAPAF
-167 DDLDAEMMQVYMPVM
+167 DELDADMVQVYMPFM
-182 MGGPIESAEKAK
+182 MDSHIESAEQAK
-194 EMCAQFDAISAKAD
+194 KMCDQFDAISKKAD
-208 SLVAA
+208 ALLAA

-266 APAEGADLYTEK
+266 APADPTAPYTESK
-278 QIADFAVEFGYF
+278 IDGFVESFGYF
-290 KENVSGV
+290 KVNISDL

-357 YQEDLTQEQFNAML
+357 YQDELTQEQFDAML

-376 ILAEGQKIVDEAK
+376 ILAEGQKIVAEAK

-402 VSEAVKAGK
+402 VSEAAKAGK

-425 GLVLVI
+425 GLVI